1 MLSNLQA
8 CLLKPE
14 ARLYELS
21 GMPIK
26 TRGEPIKFT
35 GMPTKTIG
43 KLIKTIGEAIKF
55 YYFLMR
61 PDSISKTASCVSE

>member
-1 MLSNLQA
+1 MPIYTISDA
-8 CLLKPE
+8 IKFTGEPTKT
-14 ARLYELS
+14 R
-21 GMPIK
+21 GKPIK
-26 TRGEPIKFT
+26 TIGDAIKFT

-43 KLIKTIGEAIKF
+43 KLIKTRGEPIKF